1 MLSPKRRP
9 FRTYA
14 RKRPQF
20 QEIEGVKDACRLCLK
35 KSPSMVSI
43 FSSEPSDVSSLAT
56 RIMLCVGL
64 EMTCEEQ
71 LPSMICMNCHS
82 QLEMCYKFRKM
93 CETAYQKLK
102 LHLQAVKIK
111 EFQLN
116 NPVKVE
122 KDEKETLV
130 NEVEDQVEINVESI
144 DAEPLRQADVTDKM
158 EYIDAVLVISN
169 DDGNIM
175 YDNENSQIGDIRQS
189 TTEINE
195 EISQIQ
201 PIEVVNHNQQ
211 VSLLKSSHSQGF
223 VQNIPQAPPP
233 NDSTSAESL
242 LLLLR
247 EELASAGVL
256 GAGGEP
262 GGDPGCVLELVTR
275 DGSVVVLQLEEE
287 EVEDDII
294 KSIRK
299 CKGNLKKEEDTQCR
313 ICNKRFSRR
322 GALRRHER
330 AHGGARP
337 FACAQCGRTFTQ
349 KEVMK
354 RHELIHRDKRPFACT
369 QCPKSFT
376 QRGALTSHARAHG
389 AAMTLH
395 ACPHC
400 RKVFLHAS
408 GLSRH
413 VKTHSG
419 CVFHCGECGRGFKDK
434 SSLKRHIRNN
444 THKTTLA
451 PPVDT

>member
-82 QLEMCYKFRKM
+82 QLETCYKFRKM

-122 KDEKETLV
+122 KDETQTKETLG
-130 NEVEDQVEINVESI
+130 NEVEDEINVESI

-175 YDNENSQIGDIRQS
+175 YDNENSQIGDITQS

-195 EISQIQ
+195 EISHIQ
-201 PIEVVNHNQQ
+201 QIEVVNHNQQ
-211 VSLLKSSHSQGF
+211 ASLLKSNNSQGF
-223 VQNIPQAPPP
+223 LQNIPQAPPP
-233 NDSTSAESL
+233 DDSTSAESL

-275 DGSVVVLQLEEE
+275 DGSVVVMQLEEE

-294 KSIRK
+294 KSIIK
-299 CKGNLKKEEDTQCR
+299 CKALNAASATSASPDAARCGATSGR
-313 ICNKRFSRR
+313 TAARGPSRAR
-322 GALRRHER
+322 SADAPLRRR
-330 AHGGARP
+330 R
-337 FACAQCGRTFTQ
+337 
-349 KEVMK
+349 
-354 RHELIHRDKRPFACT
+354 
-369 QCPKSFT
+369 S
-376 QRGALTSHARAHG
+376 
-389 AAMTLH
+389 
-395 ACPHC
+395 
-400 RKVFLHAS
+400 
-408 GLSRH
+408 
-413 VKTHSG
+413 
-419 CVFHCGECGRGFKDK
+419 
-434 SSLKRHIRNN
+434 
-444 THKTTLA
+444 
-451 PPVDT
+451 